1 MKVMAFRSVV
11 WVGSSRDD
19 LRSFSKP
26 VRRFFGRAIFRAQQG
41 LRHPKAKPLKGFGG
55 AGVLEVVS
63 DVEGDTYRAIY
74 TVKLAGLIYVL
85 HCFQK
90 KATKGVSTPKRE
102 MELTKGRLA
111 LAEADYAKRQTLRR
125 S

>member
-1 MKVMAFRSVV
+1 MALRQVV

-19 LRSFSKP
+19 LRSFSRP

-41 LRHPKAKPLKGFGG
+41 LKHPKAKPLKGFGG
-55 AGVLEVVS
+55 AGVVEIVA

-90 KATKGVSTPKRE
+90 KASKGVITPKRE
-102 MELTKGRLA
+102 MELTRRRLA
-111 LAEADYAKRQTLRR
+111 LAEADYAKRQTFSR

>member
-1 MKVMAFRSVV
+1 MTLRSVV

-19 LRSFSKP
+19 LRELVKP

-41 LRHPKAKPLKGFGG
+41 FKHPEAKPLKGFGG
-55 AGVLEVVS
+55 ASVLEIVA
-63 DVEGDTYRAIY
+63 DIEGDSYRAIY
-74 TVKLAGLIYVL
+74 TVKLAGFIYVL

-90 KATKGVSTPKRE
+90 KATKGIGTPKRE
-102 MELTKGRLA
+102 MELVRQRLA
-111 LAEADYAKRQTLRR
+111 FAEADYAKRQARRR

>member
-1 MKVMAFRSVV
+1 MALRAVV

-19 LRSFSKP
+19 IRRFSKS

-41 LRHPKAKPLKGFGG
+41 LKHPKTKPLKGFGG
-55 AGVLEVVS
+55 ASVLEIVA
-63 DVEGDTYRAIY
+63 DVEGDAYRAIY

-90 KATKGVSTPKRE
+90 KATQGVSTPKRE
-102 MELTKGRLA
+102 MELIRDRLT

>member
-1 MKVMAFRSVV
+1 MALRRVV

-26 VRRFFGRAIFRAQQG
+26 VRRFFGRALFRAQQG
-41 LRHPKAKPLKGFGG
+41 LKHPKAKPLKGFGG
-55 AGVLEVVS
+55 AGVLEIVA
-63 DVEGDTYRAIY
+63 DIEGDAYRAMY
-74 TVKLAGLIYVL
+74 TVRFAGLIYGL

-90 KATKGVSTPKRE
+90 KATRGISTPKRE
-102 MELTKGRLA
+102 IELARERLA

>member
-1 MKVMAFRSVV
+1 MMTLRRVV

-19 LRSFSKP
+19 LRKFSKP

-41 LRHPKAKPLKGFGG
+41 LKHPKAKPLKGFGG
-55 AGVLEVVS
+55 AGVLEIVA

-74 TVKLAGLIYVL
+74 TVKLADFIYVL
-85 HCFQK
+85 NCFQK
-90 KATKGVSTPKRE
+90 KANRGAITPKRE
-102 MELTKGRLA
+102 IELVRDRLA

>member
-1 MKVMAFRSVV
+1 MKAMVLRPIV

-19 LRSFSKP
+19 LRSLSKP

-41 LRHPKAKPLKGFGG
+41 LKHPSAKPLRGFGG
-55 AGVLEVVS
+55 AGVLEIVA
-63 DVEGDTYRAIY
+63 DVEGDTYRAVY

-90 KATKGVSTPKRE
+90 KATRGVISPKRE
-102 MELTKGRLA
+102 IELVRHRLA
-111 LAEADYAKRQTLRR
+111 LAEADYAKRQA

>member
-1 MKVMAFRSVV
+1 MELRRVV

-26 VRRFFGRAIFRAQQG
+26 VRRFFGRALFRAQQG
-41 LRHPKAKPLKGFGG
+41 FKHPKAKPLKGFGG
-55 AGVLEVVS
+55 AGVLEIVA
-63 DVEGDTYRAIY
+63 DIEGDAYRAIY
-74 TVKLAGLIYVL
+74 TVKLADIIYVL
-85 HCFQK
+85 NCFQK
-90 KATKGVSTPKRE
+90 KATRGVITPKRE
-102 MELTKGRLA
+102 IELVRDRLA